1 MLIDIKSMK
10 TEELLNLYNKMDAE
24 VNKQLISGTSWD
36 KIKVEVDYLTEL
48 SKELMQRKIQVNPS
62 NNSPADTQLRMED

>member
-10 TEELLNLYNKMDAE
+10 TEELLNLYNKMDAD

>member
-10 TEELLNLYNKMDAE
+10 TEELLNLYNKMDAD

-36 KIKVEVDYLTEL
+36 KIKDEVDYLTEL
-48 SKELMQRKIQVNPS
+48 SKELTKRKVNLDSPYT
-62 NNSPADTQLRMED
+62 SPADTQYRNED

>member
-10 TEELLNLYNKMDAE
+10 TEELLNLYNKMDAD

-36 KIKVEVDYLTEL
+36 KIKDEVDYLTEL

>member
-48 SKELMQRKIQVNPS
+48 SKELTKRKIDLDSPHT
-62 NNSPADTQLRMED
+62 SPADTQYRNED